1 MKNHIEILLLTIVFF
16 IPQAVLACDLSA
28 FQQSDFSER
37 CQRLIDYCKKAY
49 ISKKVNYPDTEKKL
63 NEVSKDWIDFYLSHG
78 NQNVQPPNMKMVKPE
93 VWDRNLKALGIKFN
107 NFIRKK
113 IDSKAFQ
120 SLILEVTL
128 FKDENKLSQLHDCF
142 KAAEIYEKDILK
154 IEDYDLWLEARLLT
168 VARLINEYE
177 EEIANDLLFDLDMT
191 VKEHIEAIERFK
203 TVFAE
208 PDKSIKAKQNLF
220 NMINRSIDQTLNN
233 WEISFYYK

>member
-1 MKNHIEILLLTIVFF
+1 MQF
-16 IPQAVLACDLSA
+16 
-28 FQQSDFSER
+28 
-37 CQRLIDYCKKAY
+37 
-49 ISKKVNYPDTEKKL
+49 
-63 NEVSKDWIDFYLSHG
+63 
-78 NQNVQPPNMKMVKPE
+78 
-93 VWDRNLKALGIKFN
+93 KFN